1 MKLLIDI
8 YRLSVTILMKL
19 CGLSQML
26 HETRKLKK
34 KKNEKLRFLS
44 QQITSVI
51 FTQTKRK
58 VIYTL

>member
-34 KKNEKLRFLS
+34 MNEKLRFLS

-58 VIYTL
+58 TIYTL